1 MFKPIWQF
9 IKGEPLP
16 LDSRHTVRNIIEF
29 GVLVAIWGLMQALI
43 VFGDWSPL
51 SLILLLLFVAS
62 GKTLFFGI
70 ENIQQLLSASHHN
83 IPFYKFMMILFVNM
97 AQLVLS
103 FALDYHC
110 LHQID
115 AGSFR
120 GINPELAGASLVF
133 EFFYFSVLSFTFFG
147 YGDITPQTIP
157 AKFLT
162 MTEVLVAFATV
173 IFLLSDFISLKESV
187 SPEKKP

>member
-16 LDSRHTVRNIIEF
+16 PDSRHTIRNLIEF
-29 GVLVAIWGLMQALI
+29 GVLLGTWGLM
-43 VFGDWSPL
+43 
-51 SLILLLLFVAS
+51 LLLIFFSGIQAAWLIALLLVWAS
-62 GKTLFFGI
+62 AKTFFFGI

-83 IPFYKFMMILFVNM
+83 TPFYKFMMILLVNM
-97 AQLVLS
+97 AQIVLS

-110 LHQID
+110 LHQIN
-115 AGSFR
+115 GNSFK
-120 GINPELAGASLVF
+120 GINPELAGSTLVF
-133 EFFYFSVLSFTFFG
+133 EYFYYSVLSFTFFG

-157 AKFLT
+157 AKILT
-162 MTEVLVAFATV
+162 MTEVLVAFITV

-187 SPEKKP
+187 SRPRKQ